1 MSVKAEGLLNKIKVW
16 FAKPGWIPPMDGKPA
31 YQIKPQ
37 EVQPEKYQKYIPEIK
52 PELKRYN
59 LIWFILILLFGFIYL
74 VFHTKLSWSEQIFY
88 SILITFH
95 LLIINGNNESKKWAW
110 YLEILRLISLISL
123 GIYLPLVYVIPLSV
137 LSILSGIYFYFV
149 MNKNIKDVVL

>member
-1 MSVKAEGLLNKIKVW
+1 MESLLIKLNPR
-16 FAKPGWIPPMDGKPA
+16 KSNQK
-31 YQIKPQ
+31 
-37 EVQPEKYQKYIPEIK
+37 KYPKYIPEIK

-74 VFHTKLSWSEQIFY
+74 VFYTKLSWSEQIFY

-123 GIYLPLVYVIPLSV
+123 GIYLLLVYVIPLSV

-149 MNKNIKDVVL
+149 YE